1 MQRLRNVHIGVFFWS
16 SAFRQLFEIAEYS
29 LAVHNLVTSFF
40 ASRNYL
46 LDKLFSELTTLDSL
60 FRCVYLTILISS
72 GLAGLIIEKVEV
84 ENPPNTLVGIFHSQF
99 RQHNQDRLS
108 YLCPL
113 MPKSIKE
120 DLQRSR

>member
-1 MQRLRNVHIGVFFWS
+1 MQRLRNVHSFVFFWS

-108 YLCPL
+108 YLYPL
-113 MPKSIKE
+113 MPESI
-120 DLQRSR
+120 